1 MLHMS
6 RLSDLAQ
13 GLVTAPGAKAHTG
26 ARAISRE
33 PALYET
39 DIGVKGRRITNR
51 AARRHT
57 QAYGGEDAIGAVMD
71 CVDLYAQT
79 TSNAEYH
86 FERNGR
92 AMRGPGQERTSATR
106 GAAPPDLVALLS
118 TPNRIQDWTELI
130 ELSVIDFLLAGEF
143 FWYKDQ
149 LKGGKPVALYRISPA
164 LMDVVPGRVAPKGF
178 VYNVPN
184 GEPLELKP
192 EEVVHVKRPNPHDPW
207 RGLGVIA
214 GDPRMYDIA
223 LAATESMAQ
232 YYEHGTRLSGVLESD
247 RSIPPA
253 TFTKIKNQF
262 QALYAGKQ
270 NHHKVATLERGLRF
284 RPISGDASS
293 ADYKGTKLLTRE
305 EIAASFK
312 VPLPLLG
319 QVGSADRQ
327 AVKEAQ
333 RIFDNK
339 VMRPF
344 LNRLQAQI
352 THQLVE
358 AWGVDFKIDYEYI
371 LPYEDKLDLA
381 QAMAAI
387 PGVRVR
393 EVRELIDLPPLHRDD
408 PELEWIDEAVLNLPG
423 QDREE
428 GGHPDRPL
436 DNEAGRPPKGKNT
449 VMFPRKPGNVPSS
462 SDIVTSETAQKAIQ
476 EALNGT
482 QPE

>member
-1 MLHMS
+1 MS

-13 GLVTAPGAKAHTG
+13 GLVTAPGAKAHTS
-26 ARAISRE
+26 ARAIARE
-33 PALYET
+33 PALYES
-39 DIGVKGRRITNR
+39 DIAIKGRRVSNR

-79 TSNAEYH
+79 TSNASYH

-92 AMRGPGQERTSATR
+92 PLKGAGEPNAKEARGQ
-106 GAAPPDLVALLS
+106 APADLIALLA

-178 VYNVPN
+178 IYNVPN
-184 GEPLELKP
+184 GEPLELRP

-247 RSIPPA
+247 RSIPPT

-284 RPISGDASS
+284 KPISGDASS
-293 ADYKGTKLLTRE
+293 ADYKGTKILSRE
-305 EIAASFK
+305 EIATAFK

-339 VMRPF
+339 IMRPF
-344 LNRLQAQI
+344 LNRLERQVTQ
-352 THQLVE
+352 QLIA
-358 AWGVDFKIDYEYI
+358 AWGVDLKIDHEYV

-393 EVRELIDLPPLHRDD
+393 EVRSLIDLPALADSD

-449 VMFPRKPGNVPSS
+449 VLFPRRPDGVPSS
-462 SDIVTSETAQKAIQ
+462 ADIVTAETAQKAIQ
-476 EALNGT
+476 EALDGA
-482 QPE
+482 QSE